1 MKPERYRR
9 EPALRY
15 AARWAM
21 GRNPAYYDFTDLG
34 GDCTNFVSQCLFAG
48 GCRMNFTPEYGWYYR
63 SLNNRAPAWT
73 GVEPFY
79 RFLTEHT
86 GPGPHAQECS
96 PWEAQPGDVVQLAD
110 ESGRFYHTML
120 ILRQGKDPAVAAH
133 DNNAWMRPLS
143 DYVFSFARFLHIR
156 DMG

>member
-48 GCRMNFTPEYGWYYR
+48 GCRMNFTPE
-63 SLNNRAPAWT
+63 SATVADSSCPLVSATLAVFTVVTQDVSPKATQANNRN
-73 GVEPFY
+73 F
-79 RFLTEHT
+79 F
-86 GPGPHAQECS
+86 
-96 PWEAQPGDVVQLAD
+96 
-110 ESGRFYHTML
+110 
-120 ILRQGKDPAVAAH
+120 I
-133 DNNAWMRPLS
+133 
-143 DYVFSFARFLHIR
+143 
-156 DMG
+156 